1 VEFKPKKT
9 ILLSVYIIVGL
20 WIAYAFFRTDKTDE
34 VVFSMGGGT
43 KEIRFVKS
51 LIEEFEARNPAI
63 KVKLN
68 VLPAPTD
75 QQHHYYLTTLGAK
88 TREIDVMRIDTIW
101 IAEFASAGWLASLE
115 GCINPE
121 DRASFIPVTEKTDVF
136 RGHLYAIPWYA
147 GIGLLYYRK
156 DLLEKYNLD
165 TPHTWN
171 DLVKACLKISSPE
184 HVYGYLWQGKQYEGL
199 VCNFVEFIGSNNG
212 GIIDDT
218 GRIIVN
224 SAQNK
229 IALDFMHDMIWKY
242 RISPQN
248 TQSELMEESSR
259 HLFQQG
265 KGLFLRNWTY
275 VWELCQEDPLMKGKV
290 GVSLLPKFSDGSP
303 ASVYGGWHLA
313 INVHSKKKKQ
323 AWKLIEFLTSH
334 EAQKELAMNLS
345 WLPSRTALYDD
356 AELLH
361 KLPFLP
367 VAKTSLENIQIRPN
381 LPYYQWVSDV
391 LQKHINRVLSNQT
404 GSQEALQTI
413 QAKLEGIKNEFA
425 KD

>member
-1 VEFKPKKT
+1 
-9 ILLSVYIIVGL
+9 
-20 WIAYAFFRTDKTDE
+20 
-34 VVFSMGGGT
+34 
-43 KEIRFVKS
+43 
-51 LIEEFEARNPAI
+51 
-63 KVKLN
+63 
-68 VLPAPTD
+68 
-75 QQHHYYLTTLGAK
+75 
-88 TREIDVMRIDTIW
+88 
-101 IAEFASAGWLASLE
+101 
-115 GCINPE
+115 
-121 DRASFIPVTEKTDVF
+121 
-136 RGHLYAIPWYA
+136 
-147 GIGLLYYRK
+147 
-156 DLLEKYNLD
+156 
-165 TPHTWN
+165 
-171 DLVKACLKISSPE
+171 
-184 HVYGYLWQGKQYEGL
+184 
-199 VCNFVEFIGSNNG
+199 
-212 GIIDDT
+212 
-218 GRIIVN
+218 
-224 SAQNK
+224 
-229 IALDFMHDMIWKY
+229 
-242 RISPQN
+242 
-248 TQSELMEESSR
+248 
-259 HLFQQG
+259 
-265 KGLFLRNWTY
+265 
-275 VWELCQEDPLMKGKV
+275 MKGKV